1 MKYSMDNPPYL
12 QDPECPFCNPDPSRE
27 IITESSLAYAIFDMF
42 PVSDGHALIIPRK
55 HCLDYFELSF
65 EEQSSCWQLVNEVK
79 HILEKKY
86 HPDGFNV
93 GININHAAGQTIP
106 HVHIH
111 LIPRYTGDVVDPR
124 GGVRGVIPNKRS
136 Y

>member
-1 MKYSMDNPPYL
+1 MNNLPYH

-27 IITESSLAYAIFDMF
+27 IIAESSMSYAIFDMF

-55 HCLDYFELSF
+55 HCPDYFELSV
-65 EEQSSCWQLVNEVK
+65 EEQSACWQLVIEVK
-79 HILEKKY
+79 NILEKKY

-93 GININHAAGQTIP
+93 GINISYAAGQTIP
-106 HVHIH
+106 HAHIH
-111 LIPRYTGDVVDPR
+111 LIPRYSGDVPKPR
-124 GGVRGVIPNKRS
+124 GGVRGVIPHKRS